1 MFTGI
6 IEELGEVVGLDR
18 GADSAVLRVSGPLV
32 TQDAHLG
39 SSIAVNGICLTVT
52 ALDGN
57 EFTVDVMAETLRRT
71 SLDALG
77 VGSRVNLERPMK
89 ADGRFGGHIVQ
100 GHVDGTGVITAR
112 IPGDNWEVVEISLP
126 EDLSRYLVEKG
137 SIAVDGISLTVVD
150 ALPDRFTVSLIP
162 TTLEVTNLG
171 KAPLGTVVNLEVD
184 VLGKY
189 VVAMLERM
197 KGVGDE

>member
-18 GADSAVLRVSGPLV
+18 GADSAVLRVRGPLV

>member
-1 MFTGI
+1 MNQI
-6 IEELGEVVGLDR
+6 HH
-18 GADSAVLRVSGPLV
+18 PLP
-32 TQDAHLG
+32 
-39 SSIAVNGICLTVT
+39 
-52 ALDGN
+52 
-57 EFTVDVMAETLRRT
+57 
-71 SLDALG
+71 
-77 VGSRVNLERPMK
+77 ERPLGISD
-89 ADGRFGGHIVQ
+89 AEWAVRVDLAACYRLIALFGMSDLIYNH
-100 GHVDGTGVITAR
+100 ITAR